1 MINCRTSW
9 FGFFGSKPASD
20 SSPQK
25 SQDGSPSTK
34 PAIAEEGSAAG
45 EGRSRDR
52 RTTETSTTTSSSQCS
67 TSDPEGALSG
77 PPNPKKK
84 KAYKKTLRLSTDLIV
99 SDLNVLLKQL
109 FFR

>member
-34 PAIAEEGSAAG
+34 TAIAEEGSAG

-52 RTTETSTTTSSSQCS
+52 RTTETSTSSSQCS
-67 TSDPEGALSG
+67 TSDPEAASG

-99 SDLNVLLKQL
+99 SDPNVLLKQL
-109 FFR
+109 SFR

>member
-34 PAIAEEGSAAG
+34 PAIAEEGSAG
-45 EGRSRDR
+45 EGQSRDR
-52 RTTETSTTTSSSQCS
+52 RTTETSTSSSQCS
-67 TSDPEGALSG
+67 TSDPEAASG

-109 FFR
+109 S